1 MVYTSLSRLAVWDA
15 RMDDWFRATIGS
27 RGQAREPLGSE
38 VRRVEQR
45 PWHRFY
51 ARDVPRDITVPDV
64 PLQAFLRESAARH
77 PHRAAVILSGPQF
90 HSALS
95 YRAFEHESDRFAGA
109 LRALGLRRGDRLAI
123 SLPNLPQYPVAL
135 YGAFKAGVTA
145 VQVNPLYR
153 GDDLAFILR
162 DSQAKALV
170 TLTRLYGHAAAVR
183 GQTALEHIVLTK
195 VSDYFPPLW
204 RALYG
209 LLRERREGDAMPRDA
224 SLVPWSRMLRGRTL
238 PAAEGA
244 GPDDLAVLQY
254 TGGTTGRPRG
264 AMLSH
269 RNLAVN
275 AAQGLAWFRDL
286 REGEEVF
293 LLAIPLFHVYGLLV
307 LNAGV
312 RLAATH
318 LMVLMRM
325 FEARVVAQQVPRWRP
340 TVFPGVPA
348 MYAAINQLKDI
359 GRHDLRSIRYCLSG
373 AAGLPPE
380 VARRF
385 EELTGGRLAEGYGLT
400 EASPL
405 VAANPIWPGGVRK
418 PGSIGIPM
426 PGTDVRILDA
436 ETGTR
441 ELPPGEAGE
450 LVVRGPQVMRGFWN
464 APAETDAALRG
475 GWLFTGDV
483 ARADAEGF
491 LFIEDRKKD
500 MIQVGG
506 LKVYPR
512 EIEDL
517 LLEHPLVRDAAVVG
531 TPHPVRGETI
541 VAYITL
547 KDASGAAGADN
558 VAAKRQIREWL
569 RERLPSYKMPRRIEI
584 VDTIPK
590 TLIGKPLRRV
600 LRETAATADAGSDAA
615 EHP

>member
-1 MVYTSLSRLAVWDA
+1 
-15 RMDDWFRATIGS
+15 
-27 RGQAREPLGSE
+27 
-38 VRRVEQR
+38 VEQR

-51 ARDVPRDITVPDV
+51 AQDVPPDIAVPDV
-64 PLQAFLRESAARH
+64 PLHAFLRASAARH
-77 PHRAAVILSGPQF
+77 PHRAAVILSGPNF
-90 HSALS
+90 HAAVS
-95 YRAFEHESDRFAGA
+95 YRALDQASDRFAGA
-109 LRALGLRRGDRLAI
+109 LRALGLGHGDRLAI
-123 SLPNLPQYPVAL
+123 SLPNLPQYVVAL
-135 YGAFKAGVTA
+135 YGAFKAGITV
-145 VQVNPLYR
+145 VQINPLYR
-153 GDDLAFILR
+153 GDDLAFLLR

-170 TLTRLYGHAAAVR
+170 TLTRLYPHVAAAR
-183 GQTALEHIVLTK
+183 RETALEHVILTK
-195 VSDYFPPLW
+195 VADYFPPLW
-204 RALYG
+204 RALYRV
-209 LLRERREGDAMPRDA
+209 LRERREGDAMPRGDVPSRGGA
-224 SLVPWSRMLRGRTL
+224 GLVPWGRMMRGRR
-238 PAAEGA
+238 PPDADGA

-264 AMLSH
+264 AMLTH

-286 REGEEVF
+286 REGAEVF
-293 LLAIPLFHVYGLLV
+293 LVVVPLFHVYGLLV

-325 FEARVVAQQVPRWRP
+325 FEPRVVAEQVPRWRP

-359 GRHDLRSIRYCLSG
+359 ARHDLHSIRYCLSG
-373 AAGLPPE
+373 AAGLPAE

-385 EELTGGRLAEGYGLT
+385 DELTGGRLVEGYGLT
-400 EASPL
+400 EAAPL
-405 VAANPIWPGGVRK
+405 VAANPIWPGGVEK

-426 PGTDVRILDA
+426 PGTDVRIVDL
-436 ETGTR
+436 ETGAR
-441 ELPPGEAGE
+441 DLPPGEAGE

-464 APAETDAALRG
+464 APDDTATALRG

-483 ARADAEGF
+483 ARADADGF

-517 LLEHPLVRDAAVVG
+517 LLEHPLVREAAVVG

-541 VAYITL
+541 IAYVTL
-547 KDASGAAGADN
+547 AAPSAGGAREGAGGDS
-558 VAAKRQIREWL
+558 VAARRQIRDWL
-569 RERLPSYKMPRRIEI
+569 RERLPSYKLPRRIEI

-600 LRETAATADAGSDAA
+600 LRETAAAA
-615 EHP
+615 PAEDGTGAPEQT

>member
-1 MVYTSLSRLAVWDA
+1 M
-15 RMDDWFRATIGS
+15 
-27 RGQAREPLGSE
+27 
-38 VRRVEQR
+38 EQR

-51 ARDVPRDITVPDV
+51 AQDVPRDIAIPDKA
-64 PLQAFLRESAARH
+64 LQAFLRDSAARH
-77 PHRAAVILSGPQF
+77 PHRGAVLLSGPQF
-90 HSALS
+90 HSTLS
-95 YRAFEHESDRFAGA
+95 YRAFDLESDRFAGA
-109 LRALGLRRGDRLAI
+109 LRGLGLRRGDRLAI

-135 YGAFKAGVTA
+135 YGAFKAGVTV
-145 VQVNPLYR
+145 VQINPLYR
-153 GDDLAFILR
+153 GEDLAFLLR
-162 DSQAKALV
+162 DSQAKAVV
-170 TLTRLYGHAAAVR
+170 TLTRLYPHVAAVR
-183 GQTALEHIVLTK
+183 GQTALEHIILTK
-195 VSDYFPPLW
+195 VADYFPPLW
-204 RALYG
+204 RALYRVA
-209 LLRERREGDAMPRDA
+209 RERREGDTMPA
-224 SLVPWSRMLRGRTL
+224 AAGLVTWGRMLRGRAL
-238 PAAEGA
+238 PSAEGA
-244 GPDDLAVLQY
+244 APDDLAVLQY

-286 REGEEVF
+286 REGAEVF
-293 LLAIPLFHVYGLLV
+293 LLAVPLFHVYGLLV

-325 FEARVVAQQVPRWRP
+325 FEARVVAEQVPRWRP

-359 GRHDLRSIRYCLSG
+359 ARHDLHSIRYCLSG
-373 AAGLPPE
+373 AAGLPAE

-400 EASPL
+400 EAAPL

-426 PGTDVRILDA
+426 PGTDVRILDL
-436 ETGTR
+436 ESGTR
-441 ELPPGEAGE
+441 DLPPGEAGE

-464 APAETDAALRG
+464 APEETRTALRG

-483 ARADAEGF
+483 ARADEDGF

-517 LLEHPLVRDAAVVG
+517 LLEHPLVREAAVVG
-531 TPHPVRGETI
+531 TPHPIRGETI
-541 VAYITL
+541 VAYLTL
-547 KDASGAAGADN
+547 ATPPAGDAGASLRPKGTSGGGADS
-558 VAAKRQIREWL
+558 VAARREIREWL
-569 RERLPSYKMPRRIEI
+569 RGRLPSYKLPRRIEI
-584 VDTIPK
+584 VETIPK

-600 LRETAATADAGSDAA
+600 LRETAVAA
-615 EHP
+615 PAVEESGAPESP

>member
-1 MVYTSLSRLAVWDA
+1 
-15 RMDDWFRATIGS
+15 
-27 RGQAREPLGSE
+27 
-38 VRRVEQR
+38 VEQR

-51 ARDVPRDITVPDV
+51 AQDVPRDIAVPDV

-77 PHRAAVILSGPQF
+77 PRRPAVILSGPSF
-90 HSALS
+90 HSTVSYHALD
-95 YRAFEHESDRFAGA
+95 RASDRFAGA

-135 YGAFKAGVTA
+135 YGAFKAAVTV

-153 GDDLAFILR
+153 GDDLAFLLR

-170 TLTRLYGHAAAVR
+170 TLTRLYPHAAAVR
-183 GQTALEHIVLTK
+183 GQTGLEHIILTK
-195 VSDYFPPLW
+195 VSDYFPPVW
-204 RALYG
+204 RALYR
-209 LLRERREGDAMPRDA
+209 LMRERREGDAMPPA
-224 SLVPWSRMLRGRTL
+224 GPGILPWGRMLRGRP
-238 PAAEGA
+238 PAPSDGA
-244 GPDDLAVLQY
+244 ASDDLAVLQY

-293 LLAIPLFHVYGLLV
+293 LLVVPLFHVYGLLV

-312 RLAATH
+312 RLAATQ

-325 FEARVVAQQVPRWRP
+325 FEARVVAEQVPRWRP
-340 TVFPGVPA
+340 TLFPGVPA
-348 MYAAINQLKDI
+348 MYAAINQVKEI
-359 GRHDLRSIRYCLSG
+359 AKHDLHSIRYCLSG
-373 AAGLPPE
+373 AAGLPQE

-385 EELTGGRLAEGYGLT
+385 EELTGGRLVEGYGLT

-418 PGSIGIPM
+418 TGSIGIPM
-426 PGTDVRILDA
+426 PGTDVRILDL

-441 ELPPGEAGE
+441 ELPQGEAGE
-450 LVVRGPQVMRGFWN
+450 LAVRGPQVMRGFWN
-464 APAETDAALRG
+464 APDETAIALRG

-483 ARADAEGF
+483 ARADDDGF

-500 MIQVGG
+500 MIEVGG

-517 LLEHPLVRDAAVVG
+517 LLEHPLVREAAVVG

-541 VAYITL
+541 VAYLTL
-547 KDASGAAGADN
+547 APSASMDGSGA
-558 VAAKRQIREWL
+558 VAARREIREWL
-569 RERLPSYKMPRRIEI
+569 RARLPSYKVPRRIEI

-600 LRETAATADAGSDAA
+600 LRETAAAEAQAAADDGSSGA
-615 EHP
+615 EQT

>member
-1 MVYTSLSRLAVWDA
+1 
-15 RMDDWFRATIGS
+15 
-27 RGQAREPLGSE
+27 
-38 VRRVEQR
+38 VEQR

-51 ARDVPRDITVPDV
+51 AEDVPRDIPVPDV
-64 PLQAFLRESAARH
+64 PLQAFLRDSAARH
-77 PHRAAVILSGPQF
+77 PHRAAVILSAPQF
-90 HSALS
+90 HSTFS
-95 YRAFEHESDRFAGA
+95 YRAFDHESDRFAGA

-135 YGAFKAGVTA
+135 YGAFKAGVTV
-145 VQVNPLYR
+145 VQINPLYR
-153 GDDLAFILR
+153 GEDLAFLLR

-170 TLTRLYGHAAAVR
+170 TLTRLYPHAAAVR
-183 GQTALEHIVLTK
+183 GETALEHIILAK
-195 VSDYFPPLW
+195 VADYFPPLW
-204 RALYG
+204 RTLYR
-209 LLRERREGDAMPRDA
+209 LIRERREGDAMPARGPG
-224 SLVPWSRMLRGRTL
+224 LVPWSRMLRGRRL
-238 PAAEGA
+238 ADAEGA

-264 AMLSH
+264 AMLTH

-286 REGEEVF
+286 REGAEVF
-293 LLAIPLFHVYGLLV
+293 LVVVPLFHVYGLLV
-307 LNAGV
+307 FNAGV
-312 RLAATH
+312 RLAATQ

-325 FEARVVAQQVPRWRP
+325 FEARVVAEQVPRWRP
-340 TVFPGVPA
+340 TLFPGVPA

-359 GRHDLRSIRYCLSG
+359 AQHDLHSIRYCLSG
-373 AAGLPPE
+373 AAGLPAE

-426 PGTDVRILDA
+426 PGTDVRIMDA

-441 ELPPGEAGE
+441 ELPVGEAGE
-450 LVVRGPQVMRGFWN
+450 LVVRGPQVMQGFWN
-464 APAETDAALRG
+464 APTETAAALRG

-483 ARADAEGF
+483 ARTDADGF

-517 LLEHPLVRDAAVVG
+517 LLEHPLVREAAVVG

-541 VAYITL
+541 VAYVML
-547 KDASGAAGADN
+547 SPRPSGGEASSTSGGGDE
-558 VAAKRQIREWL
+558 VAARRQIRDWL
-569 RERLPSYKMPRRIEI
+569 RERLPSYKVPRRIEI
-584 VDTIPK
+584 VDAIPK

-600 LRETAATADAGSDAA
+600 LRETASAAPAEEETSAA
-615 EHP
+615 EPVSD